1 MGLQFGGLWLRVRQ
15 MVQGR
20 TPAGVSKRCGSIRC
34 TNLGRILSLV
44 TCGNLTQRPNVQRP
58 NARSLFEAQPCTT
71 ELAAAVQRPD
81 LCDDFLGV
89 GESLPSEAADPPAL
103 RFE

>member
-1 MGLQFGGLWLRVRQ
+1 

-20 TPAGVSKRCGSIRC
+20 TPAGVSKRCGSMRC
-34 TNLGRILSLV
+34 ADLGRIPSLV
-44 TCGNLTQRPNVQRP
+44 TCGNLTQRPSAQRPSAQRP

-81 LCDDFLGV
+81 LCNDFLGV

>member
-20 TPAGVSKRCGSIRC
+20 TPAGVSKRCGSMRC
-34 TNLGRILSLV
+34 ADLGRIPSLV
-44 TCGNLTQRPNVQRP
+44 TCGNLTQRPSAQRP

-89 GESLPSEAADPPAL
+89 GESLPSEATNPPAL
-103 RFE
+103 SLE

>member
-1 MGLQFGGLWLRVRQ
+1 MRRPRSDPVPGDVRKPHPVPSAQ
-15 MVQGR
+15 CPVPSAQ
-20 TPAGVSKRCGSIRC
+20 C
-34 TNLGRILSLV
+34 
-44 TCGNLTQRPNVQRP
+44 PNI
-58 NARSLFEAQPCTT
+58 RSLFEAQPCAS

>member
-1 MGLQFGGLWLRVRQ
+1 

-20 TPAGVSKRCGSIRC
+20 TPAGVSKRCGSMRC
-34 TNLGRILSLV
+34 ADLGRIPSLV
-44 TCGNLTQRPNVQRP
+44 TCGNLTQRPS
-58 NARSLFEAQPCTT
+58 ARSLFEAQPCTT

-81 LCDDFLGV
+81 LCNDFLGV

>member
-1 MGLQFGGLWLRVRQ
+1 

-20 TPAGVSKRCGSIRC
+20 TPAGVSKRCGSMRC
-34 TNLGRILSLV
+34 ADLGRIPSLV
-44 TCGNLTQRPNVQRP
+44 TCGNLTQRPSAQRP
-58 NARSLFEAQPCTT
+58 NARSLFEAQPCAS
-71 ELAAAVQRPD
+71 ELAAAVQRLN